1 MASRFI
7 TKGKGKSR
15 KVVPLTD
22 RSATLK
28 FKVRKPVSQSI
39 LDKRE
44 VTLLQDKVNS
54 LIFGQQKGAKDPEML
69 RIVILNEKAHH
80 FRFLKGYTKWKAI
93 GTWETYPDE
102 SNTVIEIMYR
112 DTKDERVGKELVR
125 LLEQYNSLTSKEDK
139 LFVATFPVEETSLY
153 T

>member
-1 MASRFI
+1 MKTRFI
-7 TKGKGKSR
+7 TKNK
-15 KVVPLTD
+15 KVIPITD
-22 RSATLK
+22 RSTGLK
-28 FKVRKPVSQSI
+28 LRVPARPVSQAAMDRKEIS
-39 LDKRE
+39 
-44 VTLLQDKVNS
+44 LLQDKINN
-54 LIFGQQKGAKDPEML
+54 LIFNRQKGATDPEML
-69 RIVILNEKAHH
+69 RIVILADKAHH

-125 LLEQYNSLTSKEDK
+125 LLERYNGLTAKEDK